1 MALPVFDTPL
11 DAKEAGYDAI
21 PLTFGGIVYVSEA
34 GKEALANG
42 AGSGGSVAWGSVTGK
57 PTTFAPVPATASV
70 VGGVKAAATQA
81 ASTATDVA
89 GLVTD
94 FNALLTK
101 LKAAGIM
108 L

>member
-1 MALPVFDTPL
+1 MALPDFDTPL
-11 DAKEAGYDAI
+11 DAKAAGYDAI

-34 GKEALANG
+34 GKDALANG
-42 AGSGGSVAWGSVTGK
+42 SGSGAVAWTAITGK

-70 VGGVKAAATQA
+70 VGGVKAATTQA

-89 GLVTD
+89 GVVADL
-94 FNALLTK
+94 NALITK
-101 LKAAGIM
+101 LKASGAM